1 MHRIL
6 FAAIALGAAPLSAHS
21 QTPTPAATTTGTAVA
36 TGTPL
41 PANTMIT
48 CANGIKLT
56 FVPGTNPIL
65 TAEATDGTV
74 PPGLAAAAVHT
85 VRFIDKNGRDVDPA
99 TIRPTERLQPLGG
112 SGPNG
117 LILQKIMVDR
127 D

>member
-1 MHRIL
+1 
-6 FAAIALGAAPLSAHS
+6 
-21 QTPTPAATTTGTAVA
+21 
-36 TGTPL
+36 
-41 PANTMIT
+41 MIT

-56 FVPGTNPIL
+56 FVPGANPIL

-74 PPGLAAAAVHT
+74 SPGLAVAAVHT
-85 VRFIDKNGRDVDPA
+85 IRFVDKQGHDVDPTSIKA
-99 TIRPTERLQPLGG
+99 TERLQPLGG